1 MTPRAT
7 GLTHGQASWGPTA
20 LQKGPPTA
28 LVISESPLT
37 AVPSHLRAWTRVLG
51 HAGTPSKDLS
61 PPRQT
66 RTPTQMA
73 KEGRQ
78 FSWATQRI
86 AELEQE
92 LDRVKR
98 RHKVGAVSLV
108 VQGTP

>member
-7 GLTHGQASWGPTA
+7 VLTLGLASWGPTA
-20 LQKGPPTA
+20 LEREPPTA
-28 LVISESPLT
+28 LVSSGSPLA
-37 AVPSHLRAWTRVLG
+37 AVPSYLNAWARVLG
-51 HAGTPSKDLS
+51 HAGTPSKDIS

-98 RHKVGAVSLV
+98 RHKVRAVWWSCWNL
-108 VQGTP
+108 